1 MDFGPQWV
9 DFAPRGPCFG
19 SPRPNLQVSMDFGR
33 KMARSLVLDPYLG
46 HKCVDFGPL
55 VMSFCLQRTPKSLL
69 GPREI
74 SHLLGPKEGGN
85 PWYFL
90 AFPRCSLHSFGPN
103 PMGNLPPS
111 CFRGLPRFLRFSL
124 FGAPEGDQIPPD
136 FRVFLIVLGCFLGSK
151 WVLHM
156 RNLGIGVDFGC
167 RINSRTKGVEMECAL
182 VGFGVWS
189 PEGGVQIAPNWGF
202 LGLLGLARAPKW
214 LFQR

>member
-1 MDFGPQWV
+1 MT
-9 DFAPRGPCFG
+9 
-19 SPRPNLQVSMDFGR
+19 
-33 KMARSLVLDPYLG
+33 
-46 HKCVDFGPL
+46 
-55 VMSFCLQRTPKSLL
+55 FCLQRTPKSLL

-85 PWYFL
+85 PWCFL

-103 PMGNLPPS
+103 LMGNLPPS

-136 FRVFLIVLGCFLGSK
+136 FRVFLIVLGNFLGSK

-167 RINSRTKGVEMECAL
+167 RINSRAKGVEMECAL

-189 PEGGVQIAPNWGF
+189 PEGGPNCPELGFFGPFGSCSGSEMAFPKVKVGICICFWVLLWAPGGGGPN
-202 LGLLGLARAPKW
+202 GLFMVGLWCPAPEGGSS
-214 LFQR
+214 